1 MCGILHGDIKPD
13 NFLFGTKNKSS
24 KIYMIDYGMSK
35 KYQHENGQHVLEE
48 KIDKFSGNLR
58 FSSLN
63 SYQGYTISRRDDLE
77 SFVYIVIYLLNG

>member
-35 KYQHENGQHVLEE
+35 KYQHENG
-48 KIDKFSGNLR
+48 
-58 FSSLN
+58 
-63 SYQGYTISRRDDLE
+63 
-77 SFVYIVIYLLNG
+77 